1 MNGFTNMS
9 LRNCKGDT
17 YSFGYLPNKRN
28 SAIFEASMDNILDAI
43 QEARRNDSLMSS
55 TDSEYDSNY

>member
-9 LRNCKGDT
+9 LKNHKGDV
-17 YSFGYLPNKRN
+17 YCFGYLPSNRK
-28 SAIFEASMDNILDAI
+28 SPIFEASMENIMDAI

-55 TDSEYDSNY
+55 SDSDYGNY